1 MIISGDNAKLLPKGP
16 ASSNVSNAEAS
27 TAHTEPPP
35 YQATSGQYTVREYV
49 VAQQAVYR
57 QSPMR
62 RFCNAFVVAIFIW
75 LLMSLLVQSIVDL
88 AHWSHRHGHYN
99 LQDFWM
105 GEFPV
110 PSEVTLVECVTPKQ
124 WSGEHPLDH
133 LLSPLFPPSSP
144 DRYPYASETE
154 FELPLSYKN
163 LFLLSRGPQTHGT
176 LNIVTSDV
184 KSDVAKV
191 HLVMKYFGKD
201 DRDFGAKTCLI
212 KRSNSEIG
220 VGIFTRRWAGYDP
233 GRHMLRFEA
242 TVVLP
247 ESGNLD
253 KPLQLESF
261 ESDIPNSNHNVGDLQ
276 SLVNFQYISLK
287 GSNAPIRVKSLHAH
301 KAVIQTSNSPIEG
314 VFNASRSL
322 TLRTSNAPIRV
333 DVGINNDKDYISDLV
348 MRTSNSKLDATVS
361 LTSVSSKGGRYL
373 VTASTSNSPLR
384 VDFAASPLDSTL
396 KLEASTSNSPASVSL
411 DPAYEGT
418 FSLTTSL
425 FAPTLIRH
433 QVDDPSGKG
442 RERIIETNSF
452 GRNVLKG
459 SVKWAKQQGQG
470 SVSIRSSNAPVTLEL

>member
-88 AHWSHRHGHYN
+88 AHWSHRHGH
-99 LQDFWM
+99 DFWM

-124 WSGEHPLDH
+124 W
-133 LLSPLFPPSSP
+133 
-144 DRYPYASETE
+144 SETE